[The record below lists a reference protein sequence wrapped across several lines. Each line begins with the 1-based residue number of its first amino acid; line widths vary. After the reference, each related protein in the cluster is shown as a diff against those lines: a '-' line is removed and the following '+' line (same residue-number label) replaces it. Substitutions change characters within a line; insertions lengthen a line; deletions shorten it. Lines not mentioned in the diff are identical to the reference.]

1 MSEPCHP
8 DVEREEKASPVLYI
22 LCKSARG
29 KALAAHKA
37 AVFPLS
43 QDELF
48 AASGANVFSRPR
60 FELAY
65 VFDMLGVLNGAVV
78 NLG

>member
-1 MSEPCHP
+1 MQ
-8 DVEREEKASPVLYI
+8 EREEKGPVLYI
-22 LCKSARG
+22 FCKSARG
-29 KALAAHKA
+29 EALTAHKA
-37 AVFPLS
+37 TVFPLS

-48 AASGANVFSRPR
+48 AAAGANIFSRPR